1 MVEDREVESAE
12 ALGIGEEVDRDDL
25 LALTVKPPTENT
37 RPSRVETRPAAP
49 LITLGEAQQ

>member
-1 MVEDREVESAE
+1 VVEDREVESAE